1 VDHDDNLLVS
11 ARETSTVY
19 KIDRNSGEIIWRLGG
34 KRSDFEMGP
43 GTRFAFQHD
52 ARRLPDGTI
61 SIFDNGSLVFENGT
75 PKAVEES
82 RGIVL
87 DLDERKMKATLV
99 REYTHPDKQYADAAG
114 NMQVLPN
121 GNVFVGWGRG
131 LAISEFSEDGE
142 MLFDAT
148 LLRKNESYRAF
159 RFSWSA
165 RPSDQPAAVAE
176 RVSEE
181 EVRVYASW
189 NGATEVAT
197 WEILAARHQGRLKS
211 LGQVP
216 RNGFETAM
224 VVRTSDPYVAVR
236 AKDSSGRALGTS
248 KVLRP
253 GS

>member
-1 VDHDDNLLVS
+1 V
-11 ARETSTVY
+11 
-19 KIDRNSGEIIWRLGG
+19 
-34 KRSDFEMGP
+34 
-43 GTRFAFQHD
+43 
-52 ARRLPDGTI
+52 
-61 SIFDNGSLVFENGT
+61 
-75 PKAVEES
+75 
-82 RGIVL
+82 
-87 DLDERKMKATLV
+87 
-99 REYTHPDKQYADAAG
+99 
-114 NMQVLPN
+114 QVLPN
-121 GNVFVGWGRG
+121 GNVFVGWGRA
-131 LAISEFSEDGE
+131 LAISEFSEDGQ

-165 RPSDQPAAVAE
+165 HPSDQPAAVAE

-197 WEILAARHQGRLKS
+197 WAVLAGRHQGRLKS
-211 LGQVP
+211 LGEVP

-236 AKDSSGRALGTS
+236 AKDRSGRVLGTS
-248 KVLRP
+248 KALRP

>member
-1 VDHDDNLLVS
+1 
-11 ARETSTVY
+11 
-19 KIDRNSGEIIWRLGG
+19 
-34 KRSDFEMGP
+34 
-43 GTRFAFQHD
+43 
-52 ARRLPDGTI
+52 
-61 SIFDNGSLVFENGT
+61 
-75 PKAVEES
+75 
-82 RGIVL
+82 
-87 DLDERKMKATLV
+87 MKGTLV

-165 RPSDQPAAVAE
+165 RPVISPLPWQS
-176 RVSEE
+176 VSPK
-181 EVRVYASW
+181 RRSGSARQR

-253 GS
+253 GSWWCCPASVARRSASNVSSMPTTRGSPSPTNVSTSSLNSSRLDQLARLSARW